1 LKEVAEWV
9 GGYRRF
15 WEESFD
21 RLDEYL
27 RDLQA
32 QQKEHHDDA
41 DE

>member
-1 LKEVAEWV
+1 V

-27 RDLQA
+27 SKLKKKGKKHA
-32 QQKEHHDDA
+32 ATK
-41 DE
+41 